1 MSPPYSRIWPWI
13 LSALVV
19 LLIYRRFRRNFGRQ
33 LVRPTAMTVRMVM
46 LLVLAVVLS
55 RTALRGA
62 GYAAAE
68 VAGAAAGAA
77 LALWGAS
84 RTRFVRDGERLFY
97 IPHTVT
103 GIAVSALLL
112 ARIVY
117 RLAGLYAAGGF
128 PPSGS
133 MAPDARAGMVK
144 TPLTLGLF
152 FVLIGYYVV
161 YYGRVLWK
169 SKRITPSDLEASA
182 KSPISTPDVS
192 HLAR

>member
-77 LALWGAS
+77 LALWCRA
-84 RTRFVRDGERLFY
+84 RQNDGERLFY